1 MDMPMRNTPYRLLPL
16 VPLVLIGWL
25 YGPVLGF
32 DYVWDDRALFVNSAG
47 LRQLDG
53 LWQAVAQPILPGTTY
68 FRPAVL
74 LSFAAEFLTFGVSPA
89 LSHSINLLLHIANTA
104 LVGLL
109 AFLMFSA
116 QASQQVR
123 LIRASVAML
132 LYGLHPALI
141 EPTTWVAGRFDLMV
155 TFFVLAGILAAH
167 TLNGAL
173 RIVVVCLLFFL
184 AALSKEMAATFPALL
199 LLWLWANR
207 YSHDR
212 LDTFIAQTWRRGEW
226 RLIAA
231 IVMTGLAYLALRY
244 WNFAVLTHEDAEVA
258 AKLDFW
264 RHLAF
269 VGHTI
274 VFYARMVL
282 WPFSDLNPQHPLDP
296 ADLTPLDIGFGTAV
310 LGFAMLAALL
320 VLRSHRPSALLILGG
335 LISLLPVLHLIPL
348 TTGGNIGHERFLT
361 LPLVFFVLALVR
373 LPLQVA
379 GLSDAMRITLPR
391 LISLAL
397 VGWCFVSIMNLKVT
411 IPLWR
416 NELSLWSWAYQRHSD
431 FPFVQFS
438 LAGAAIRYGQFEL
451 AERVFNEAEE
461 RGNMSP
467 RLKALYGQFLA
478 RTHHPREAIDQIE
491 AALAEDFKPHEEVLA
506 RGIELSQANI
516 ERRTYGRGW
525 YMLFAYTALAEA
537 GIAIKDFDYALRMS
551 EISLFY
557 QRDYPPANFSR
568 ALALYGLDRLDEAE
582 AAFNH
587 ALTLYLADGRH
598 DASVI
603 RQNFLK
609 QLCEQ
614 PNVPHTVCATYHKMG
629 SLTVSRS

>member
-25 YGPVLGF
+25 YGPVLDF
-32 DYVWDDRALFVNSAG
+32 EYVWDDRALFVNSAG
-47 LRQLDG
+47 LRQADG

-74 LSFAAEFLTFGVSPA
+74 LSFAAEFLAFGVSPA
-89 LSHSINLLLHIANTA
+89 LSHSINLLLHSANTA

-109 AFLMFSA
+109 AFLMFPA
-116 QASQQVR
+116 QANQQAR
-123 LIRASVAML
+123 LMRASVAML

-141 EPTTWVAGRFDLMV
+141 EPTVWVAGRFDLMV

-167 TLNGAL
+167 TMNGAI
-173 RIVVVCLLFFL
+173 RIGVVCISFFL

-199 LLWLWANR
+199 LLWLWASR
-207 YSHDR
+207 YSQER
-212 LDTFIAQTWRRGEW
+212 LDSFIVQTWRRGEW
-226 RLIAA
+226 PLIAA
-231 IVMTGLAYLALRY
+231 VVMTGLAYLALRY
-244 WNFAVLTHEDAEVA
+244 WNFAVLTHQDADVA

-274 VFYARMVL
+274 LFYARMVL

-296 ADLTPLDIGFGTAV
+296 ADFSTLDISLGTAA
-310 LGFAMLAALL
+310 LGFAVLAALL
-320 VLRSHRPSALLILGG
+320 VLHSHRPSALLILGG
-335 LISLLPVLHLIPL
+335 LISLLPVLNIIPL
-348 TTGGNIGHERFLT
+348 TIGGNIGHERFLT
-361 LPLVFFVLALVR
+361 LPLAFFVLALVR
-373 LPLQVA
+373 LPLQVPE
-379 GLSDAMRITLPR
+379 LSEAMRSALPR
-391 LISLAL
+391 LTSLVL
-397 VGWCFVSIMNLKVT
+397 VGWCFIAVMNLKVT

-416 NELSLWSWAYQRHSD
+416 NELPLWSWAYQRHPD

-438 LAGAAIRYGQFEL
+438 LAAAAIRYGQFEL
-451 AERVFNEAEE
+451 AERVFNEVEE
-461 RGNMSP
+461 RGNVSP
-467 RLKALYGQFLA
+467 RLKALYGQLLA
-478 RTHHPREAIDQIE
+478 RTNRPHEAIDQIE
-491 AALAEDFKPHEEVLA
+491 AALSEDLKPHEEVLA
-506 RGIELSQANI
+506 RGIDLSQANI
-516 ERRTYGRGW
+516 ERHTYGYGW
-525 YMLFAYTALAEA
+525 YMSFAYTALAEA
-537 GIAIKDFDYALRMS
+537 GIAIKNFDYALRMS
-551 EISLFY
+551 DISLFY

-587 ALTLYLADGRH
+587 ALTLYLADGRR

-603 RQNFLK
+603 RQDFLK

-614 PNVPHTVCATYHKMG
+614 PNAPHAVCATLHKTS
-629 SLTVSRS
+629 SLTASRS